1 MATPKQI
8 FLETIKPD
16 GQPERQLRQYEAFSM
31 CLDDPIISY
40 LNADRQVGAT
50 WKDRWG
56 IMNSFP
62 ESSPGPMPLHGP
74 EITVC
79 PDVTRWREVVHAPDL
94 LTNCSTGWE
103 ECRKRWREIAGEE
116 TLVTGFM
123 GTGIFEECHFLM
135 GFENTLTSLY
145 EHPDE
150 MHALIEYILEY
161 RLQYVKMLIDGLQP
175 DVIFSHDDW
184 GTKDSL
190 FMKPEMWREF
200 LKEPYRRFY
209 GYIRSRGV
217 VAIHHADSYLVPI
230 VDDMAEIGIQVWQ
243 GTLPENDIPALQR
256 HLNGRMT
263 LMGGLGASID
273 REDSTPEE
281 ILAYTHDALRRY
293 CPGGHYIPSITYGI
307 MGTVFPHVD
316 PYLNQGIDEYN
327 AALHMPDM
335 HLPPVPRRNTTAV
348 SVSAAAQET
357 AEEKVELSLM
367 EHIAVALEHGQQ
379 KKLLQ
384 LCQQAIDDGY
394 NPQEILSEGLVAGMT
409 TLGEEFSANRVFVPE
424 MLIAARCMTAATALL
439 KPYMVGSSNE
449 IVGHVCLGT
458 VQGDMHD
465 IGKNLV
471 KIMMEGSGIEVHDL
485 GVDVSP
491 EEFVDTAQKYHC
503 GIIACSSL
511 LTTTMQNMRKVVEL
525 TEERGIRDKVKIMV
539 GGAPISQS
547 FCDEIGADAYTE
559 DAASAARVAV
569 AFLRQQKNTP

>member
-1 MATPKQI
+1 MSTPKQI

-56 IMNSFP
+56 ITNSFP

-79 PDVTRWREVVHAPDL
+79 PDVTRWKEVVHAPDL
-94 LTNCSTGWE
+94 LANCTTGWE

-135 GFENTLTSLY
+135 GFENTLTALY

-150 MHALIEYILEY
+150 MHELIEYILEY

-175 DVIFSHDDW
+175 DVMFTHDDW

-217 VAIHHADSYLVPI
+217 IAIHHADSYLVPI

-273 REDSTPEE
+273 REDATPEE

-293 CPGGHYIPSITYGI
+293 CPGGHYIPSITYGM

-327 AALHMPDM
+327 AALHIPDM
-335 HLPPVPRRNTTAV
+335 HLPPVPRRNTAAV
-348 SVSAAAQET
+348 SISAAAQET
-357 AEEKVELSLM
+357 TEEKIQLTLLER
-367 EHIAVALEHGQQ
+367 IAAALEHGQQ
-379 KKLLQ
+379 KRLLQ
-384 LCQQAIDDGY
+384 LCQQAVDDGH
-394 NPQEILSEGLVAGMT
+394 NPQEILSDGLVVGMT
-409 TLGEEFSANRVFVPE
+409 KLGEEFSANRVFVPE

-439 KPYMVGSSNE
+439 KPYMVGSANE
-449 IVGHVCLGT
+449 IVGHACLGT

-525 TEERGIRDKVKIMV
+525 TKERGIRDRVKIMV

-569 AFLRQQKNTP
+569 AFLRQQNNTL